1 MYAAEWLLGTA
12 LLAGALWTRPWRM
25 LNGPLLTPTLAAVV
39 LLPWAWLMP
48 QWLPPALPL
57 AWSGAC
63 LLALALGWPLAVL
76 VLSAVAAQ
84 VAWFG
89 DAPIAWVGAQW
100 LWLGLLP
107 ATLAM
112 ALGAVMRRCL
122 PDHLF
127 IYILGRGFLGT
138 VLCTFLAG
146 WLHEALHHSLSQVG
160 MDDAVLARWL
170 MAWGDGFMTGGIIAI
185 AVAFFPQYL
194 ATWSDRRYLSPP
206 SP

>member
-1 MYAAEWLLGTA
+1 MYAAEWLLGFA
-12 LLAGALWTRPWRM
+12 LLAGALWARPWRM

-39 LLPWAWLMP
+39 LLPWAWLLP

-63 LLALALGWPLAVL
+63 LLALVLGWPLAVL
-76 VLSAVAAQ
+76 ALSAVAAQ

-89 DAPIAWVGAQW
+89 DASIAWVGAQW

-112 ALGAVMRRCL
+112 ALGAVMRRWL

-146 WLHEALHHSLSQVG
+146 WLHEALHHSLGQVG
-160 MDDAVLARWL
+160 LDDAVLARWL

-206 SP
+206 P